1 MCGGCVDVCPEYALK
16 MIPLSEV
23 DLDQESTAKVVESFL
38 GVDLAKRE
46 ESGAQEELVNSTAMI
61 WEGSRCIRCG
71 LCAKRCPT
79 GAISMEF
86 LEIKQEVALP

>member
-1 MCGGCVDVCPEYALK
+1 
-16 MIPLSEV
+16 MIPLSDV

-38 GVDLAKRE
+38 GVELSKRE
-46 ESGAQEELVNSTAMI
+46 EVGVDQNLDHSTAMI